1 MNQLYLISLKR
12 TKWERDLQ
20 KYGSVKELKKIYRL
34 QNNIFQ
40 RVYASHV
47 RQKKAFE
54 KLYNALH
61 NQAVFIYREELNIP
75 YVKTFPLLV
84 SFGGDNHFIYTAR
97 FASQPIIGINSDP
110 KTSTGALLYFDVD
123 KFLEYHKKD
132 VFIKNEYQIEY
143 WTQIEATLY
152 YPDKSKISTG
162 RCISETIIRNEFADS
177 MSRYLVRINQK
188 EYEEQ
193 KSSGLLLATGAGS
206 TGWFYNCLPHSIQLF
221 EDPRFPKN
229 SPFFKM
235 IAREPGFNRI
245 HKFKYLYC
253 TIREKEE
260 LEIISEMD
268 GVIVVDSHPE
278 CMFSF
283 PPGTR
288 AVFQL
293 SKDKLKVIQNFK
305 ENIEMT

>member
-1 MNQLYLISLKR
+1 MQKQYLISVKR
-12 TKWERDLQ
+12 TKWERDLH
-20 KYGSVKELKKIYRL
+20 KYNSVKELKKIYRL

-40 RVYASHV
+40 KVYSSHV

-54 KLYNALH
+54 KLYNKVHHIAE
-61 NQAVFIYREELNIP
+61 FIYREELNLP
-75 YVKTFPLLV
+75 YVKNFPFLI

-123 KFLEYHKKD
+123 RFLEYHEKD
-132 VFIKNEYQIEY
+132 YFFNNNYKTEEWSLIEGM
-143 WTQIEATLY
+143 IY
-152 YPDKSKISTG
+152 YPDNSKIYTG
-162 RCISETIIRNEFADS
+162 KCISETIIRNEFADA
-177 MSRYLVRINQK
+177 MSRYFIRIDSK

-193 KSSGLLLATGAGS
+193 RSSGLLLSTGAGS

-221 EDPRFPKN
+221 EDPVFPKDA
-229 SPFFKM
+229 PYFKI

-253 TIREKEE
+253 TIKEKEK
-260 LEIISEMD
+260 LEIISEME
-268 GVIVVDSHPE
+268 GVIVIDSHPE

-283 PPGTR
+283 PPG
-288 AVFQL
+288 AKVQFKL
-293 SKDKLKVIQNFK
+293 STDKLKVVKNS
-305 ENIEMT
+305 

>member
-132 VFIKNEYQIEY
+132 VFVKMNIKSNI
-143 WTQIEATLY
+143 
-152 YPDKSKISTG
+152 
-162 RCISETIIRNEFADS
+162 
-177 MSRYLVRINQK
+177 
-188 EYEEQ
+188 
-193 KSSGLLLATGAGS
+193 GL
-206 TGWFYNCLPHSIQLF
+206 
-221 EDPRFPKN
+221 R
-229 SPFFKM
+229 
-235 IAREPGFNRI
+235 
-245 HKFKYLYC
+245 
-253 TIREKEE
+253 
-260 LEIISEMD
+260 
-268 GVIVVDSHPE
+268 
-278 CMFSF
+278 
-283 PPGTR
+283 
-288 AVFQL
+288 
-293 SKDKLKVIQNFK
+293 
-305 ENIEMT
+305 